1 MSNYI
6 QRLKVLEQVKV
17 KPLVELPLIVN
28 DESTDHE
35 INVLEKLGYNV
46 YRASDKRFI
55 EEFI

>member
-17 KPLVELPLIVN
+17 KPSAELPLIVN
-28 DESTDHE
+28 DESTDYE
-35 INVLEKLGYNV
+35 IKVLEKLGYNV